1 MYGTVQ
7 KILLVI
13 SIFPLRLSSGA
24 LFVSFLTEQQLEINI
39 ITTTIIMSYLLIKN
53 NGRPKGPAPQRNG
66 RRNPSIPL
74 NRVGGSGPS
83 WQRNGASSS
92 SSSSSSLRR
101 AGGVSSFAHNGGG
114 GGPSNRGGMNG
125 NAVNNGD
132 AVVNSGGGQ
141 IQLQRPV
148 VATQQQQQQQQQ
160 QKNQQQNQQQGDN
173 LQQGIVSMDDGEY
186 KILPIVEE
194 GRGDKRIPA
203 PLISN
208 ILSIVLSASLLIID
222 CIN

>member
-1 MYGTVQ
+1 MYGTIR
-7 KILLVI
+7 KILLV
-13 SIFPLRLSSGA
+13 STIFLPPPPRSSKHSLCFRFHRGVDRA
-24 LFVSFLTEQQLEINI
+24 LLGNNN
-39 ITTTIIMSYLLIKN
+39 ITTTMSYLLIKN

-74 NRVGGSGPS
+74 NRVGGSL
-83 WQRNGASSS
+83 RCASSS

-132 AVVNSGGGQ
+132 AVVTSGGGQ

-160 QKNQQQNQQQGDN
+160 QQNQQQNQQQGDN

-186 KILPIVEE
+186 KNSSNYGGGE
-194 GRGDKRIPA
+194 GG
-203 PLISN
+203 
-208 ILSIVLSASLLIID
+208 
-222 CIN
+222 

>member
-1 MYGTVQ
+1 
-7 KILLVI
+7 
-13 SIFPLRLSSGA
+13 
-24 LFVSFLTEQQLEINI
+24 
-39 ITTTIIMSYLLIKN
+39 
-53 NGRPKGPAPQRNG
+53 
-66 RRNPSIPL
+66 
-74 NRVGGSGPS
+74 
-83 WQRNGASSS
+83 
-92 SSSSSSLRR
+92 
-101 AGGVSSFAHNGGG
+101 
-114 GGPSNRGGMNG
+114 MNG

-148 VATQQQQQQQQQ
+148 VATQQQQQQQ
-160 QKNQQQNQQQGDN
+160 NQQQNQQQGDN

-186 KILPIVEE
+186 KNSSNYGGGE
-194 GRGDKRIPA
+194 GGKRIPA